1 MGPADQAGLQVDD
14 VITAVDGQAVEGP
27 AAVVSA
33 IERRGVGET
42 VTLQIRRAN
51 DQKVVRLKPVD
62 LSSLDRS

>member
-42 VTLQIRRAN
+42 LILQIRRAN
-51 DQKVVRLKPVD
+51 DQIDVRVKPVD
-62 LSSLDRS
+62 LSSFDRS

>member
-14 VITAVDGQAVEGP
+14 VITAVDGP

-42 VTLQIRRAN
+42 LTLKIRRAN
-51 DQKVVRLKPVD
+51 DQKVVRIKPVD
-62 LSSLDRS
+62 LSSFDRS

>member
-14 VITAVDGQAVEGP
+14 VITAVDGLAVEGP

-42 VTLQIRRAN
+42 VTIQILRAN
-51 DQKVVRLKPVD
+51 DPMDVRVKPVD
-62 LSSLDRS
+62 LSSFDRS